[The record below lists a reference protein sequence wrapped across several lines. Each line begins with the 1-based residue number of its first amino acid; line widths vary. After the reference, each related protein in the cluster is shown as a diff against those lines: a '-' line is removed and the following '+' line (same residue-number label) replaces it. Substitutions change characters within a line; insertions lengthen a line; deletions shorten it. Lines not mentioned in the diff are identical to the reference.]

1 MGRYYRLH
9 DLNQKGGAILTPKCE
24 LEKYNKQGYGIFWTP
39 NDFNGERKI
48 NNLSRINYWIAD
60 IDEGEKVEQLE
71 RIDNLALLP
80 SVIVETKK
88 GFHCYWKAEDAT
100 IDNYKKIEEGII
112 KKLNADKHCKD
123 PSRLLRVPGFY
134 HLKDPK
140 NPFMVKVVFK
150 CKKTYSEKKMLF
162 YFKDNTIIKKIKYDG
177 DKKDFLD
184 ESKWDKIFKLNQ
196 ISEGCRNGEFSRI
209 AFWLRDEGFNKEI
222 VLNTLERMNQK
233 IKSPL
238 DRQEIKTIVE
248 SKY

>member
-123 PSRLLRVPGFY
+123 PSRLLRVPNFY
-134 HLKDPK
+134 HLKDPN

-150 CKKTYSEKKMLF
+150 CQKTYSEKKMLF

-238 DRQEIKTIVE
+238 DRQEIRTIVE